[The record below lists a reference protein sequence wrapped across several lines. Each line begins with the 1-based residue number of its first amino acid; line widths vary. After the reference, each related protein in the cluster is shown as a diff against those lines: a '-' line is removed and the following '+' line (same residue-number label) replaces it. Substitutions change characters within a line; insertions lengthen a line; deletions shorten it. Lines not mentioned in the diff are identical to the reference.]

1 MLLRVLLLAILRV
14 KIERLIYHRKAQI
27 GDKSILQKI
36 VYLCLFVHL
45 CLFSTEFED
54 PSAIP
59 YFFSDLLKS
68 SSAINCV
75 QKMKLLSHSQ
85 YNIYTSLVTQ
95 LRGYFSQLALLL
107 NHLGEILA
115 IIKDSYNIFE
125 CSKYPRKRMDFLVCL
140 I

>member
-14 KIERLIYHRKAQI
+14 KIERLICHRKAQI

-36 VYLCLFVHL
+36 VYL

-107 NHLGEILA
+107 NHLDEILA
-115 IIKDSYNIFE
+115 IIKDFYNIFE